1 VKNYFPFILILGGGD
16 LASGV
21 ALRLKRVGIN
31 ILISE
36 TAQPLAVRRMV
47 SFAEAVYRGKF
58 SVEGVTA
65 QSVQHIRDI
74 KAVMLQG
81 DIPVIV
87 DPNCDVIRSQPQL
100 SPVALIDARM
110 TKRTPDIRMDSAPLV
125 IGLGP
130 GFNAGQNCHAAIE
143 TNRGHFLGRV
153 LWKGKPETDT
163 GIPGTV
169 AKHQHDRVLRAPV
182 DGQFHSDVDIGH
194 LVRKGQL
201 VAVVEDQP
209 IFAPFEGILRGLL
222 HDGLHVSRG
231 LKVGDI
237 DPRGDSRFA
246 SLVSEKSLA
255 IGGGV
260 LEALLTHSEIR
271 RQIWN

>member
-1 VKNYFPFILILGGGD
+1 MNNNFPFILIRGGGD

-21 ALRLKRVGIN
+21 ALRLRHVGLN

-36 TAQPLAVRRMV
+36 TAQPLAVRRLV

-65 QSVQHIRDI
+65 QSVQDTKAM
-74 KAVMLQG
+74 KAVMQRG
-81 DIPVIV
+81 DIPITI
-87 DPNCDVIRSQPQL
+87 DPNCDLILSQLRL
-100 SPVALIDARM
+100 SPVAIIDARM
-110 TKRTPDIRMDSAPLV
+110 TKRPTELRMDAAPLV

-130 GFNAGQNCHAAIE
+130 GFHAGQNCHAAIE

-153 LWKGKPETDT
+153 LWEGRPEADT

-169 AKHQHDRVLRAPV
+169 AKHQSDRVLRAPV
-182 DGQFHSDVDIGH
+182 GGLFHSKVDIGH

-201 VAVVEDQP
+201 VANVEDQP
-209 IFAPFEGILRGLL
+209 IFAPFDGVLRGLL
-222 HDGLHVSRG
+222 HDGLTVSRG
-231 LKVGDI
+231 LKIGDV
-237 DPRGDSRFA
+237 DPRQDPRYA

-255 IGGGV
+255 IGGSV
-260 LEALLTHSEIR
+260 LEALLTRSEIR
-271 RQIWN
+271 RRLWI